1 MKTGSD
7 VVFKNLEVGTFIPG
21 MIGGSGVRMDENGY
35 AEMTGLTLREFL
47 EVPELRFNRVD
58 VVSGE
63 LWNSIAY
70 GTVESVEPT
79 SIIAPGVEICPT
91 DCIGSVRSA
100 GRRTSQRYSAT
111 PSSDAIISGESI

>member
-1 MKTGSD
+1 MPFT
-7 VVFKNLEVGTFIPG
+7 
-21 MIGGSGVRMDENGY
+21 
-35 AEMTGLTLREFL
+35 
-47 EVPELRFNRVD
+47 
-58 VVSGE
+58 
-63 LWNSIAY
+63 